1 MVATWRIL
9 GDGLCIAS
17 LSIICSV
24 SWQAW
29 KRVPD
34 DVLVPVQWRPDDQAG
49 KRVSKRLGLLFTPI
63 LAIVLLLTPTLT
75 GVTYSPANTSEALLL
90 FSVRA
95 LLAAGLAFGHIVH
108 IGVALETLRREG
120 QLRS

>member
-1 MVATWRIL
+1 MEATWRIL

-34 DVLVPVQWRPDDQAG
+34 DVRIPVQWRADQPAI
-49 KRVSKRLGLLFTPI
+49 RVSKRLGLLFTPI
-63 LAIVLLLTPTLT
+63 LACVLLLTPTLL
-75 GVTYSPANTSEALLL
+75 GVTYSPANASEAIVL
-90 FSVRA
+90 FAVRA
-95 LLAAGLAFGHIVH
+95 LLASGLGFAHIVH